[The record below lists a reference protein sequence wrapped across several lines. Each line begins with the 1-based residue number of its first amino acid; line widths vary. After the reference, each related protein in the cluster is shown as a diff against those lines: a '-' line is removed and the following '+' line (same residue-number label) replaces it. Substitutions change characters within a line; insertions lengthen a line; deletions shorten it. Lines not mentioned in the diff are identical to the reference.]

1 MKKLKRNL
9 LLIAISIISA
19 ISCNQIKNENRVVI
33 KGKTDS
39 LLIVEIPDAACD
51 KCQKVIEDGLAN
63 QTGVKQSILNLKT
76 KEVSI
81 VYDPLLIAPQNLI
94 DTVTKLSYKMPCSKT
109 RK

>member
-1 MKKLKRNL
+1 MKNLKRNL
-9 LLIAISIISA
+9 LLITISIFA
-19 ISCNQIKNENRVVI
+19 VISCNQIKDENRVVI

-51 KCQKVIEDGLAN
+51 KCQKIIEEGLAN

-81 VYDPLLIAPQNLI
+81 VYDPLLVAPQNLI
-94 DTVTKLSYKMPCSKT
+94 DTVTNLSYKMPCSKAG
-109 RK
+109 K